1 MNLDEIQDIKELK
14 ALKAK
19 IEKKIKNQKAKPDK
33 VKLSELYPSIK
44 NDHKKHVRA
53 DGRKVFRSV
62 VDYLECYIKGR
73 PPISRAEF
81 YKRFGIESRRGKVTP
96 EVVSQVKGLLAAG
109 KTLSEASE
117 ETGISIASCQKIKA
131 GAYNSWSL
139 LHSLFLKP
147 WFSRLFFA

>member
-1 MNLDEIQDIKELK
+1 MNLDDIQDIKELK

-33 VKLSELYPSIK
+33 VKLSTLYPSIK
-44 NDHKKHVRA
+44 DDHKKHVRA
-53 DGRKVFRSV
+53 DGRKIFRSV
-62 VDYLECYIKGR
+62 VDYLECYVKGL
-73 PPISRAEF
+73 PPISRTEF

-109 KTLSEASE
+109 KTLAEASE

-131 GAYNSWSL
+131 GAYNG
-139 LHSLFLKP
+139 
-147 WFSRLFFA
+147 